1 MIYLV
6 IHYSTIRNSMNSG
19 ANIRFLNSLS
29 YRVWKAGGV
38 CTHILEGHCGAV
50 SSVNIIKSDGMNKRL
65 PSLKC
70 LLFASV
76 ASFFYSRNYPIEIFS
91 TGVTQSYAACLMHNL
106 FWKSQRTHLQW
117 LSMFDCVHHNEGSDI
132 ISFFLSAK
140 IDNNWFFNIK

>member
-1 MIYLV
+1 
-6 IHYSTIRNSMNSG
+6 MNSG

-50 SSVNIIKSDGMNKRL
+50 SSINIIKSDGMNKRL

-76 ASFFYSRNYPIEIFS
+76 ANFFTPETIPSKFFPLVSPNHMLLASCIIYFESRKGHICNGCPCLTVFIIMKA
-91 TGVTQSYAACLMHNL
+91 VTL
-106 FWKSQRTHLQW
+106 
-117 LSMFDCVHHNEGSDI
+117 
-132 ISFFLSAK
+132 FLS
-140 IDNNWFFNIK
+140 F